1 MALIYLFFFY
11 FTGFFVGG
19 SANLGKG
26 VESVTEVKK
35 CPLADS
41 IEHVDD

>member
-1 MALIYLFFFY
+1 MDS
-11 FTGFFVGG
+11 TGFFVGG

-26 VESVTEVKK
+26 VESVPEVKK

-41 IEHVDD
+41 IEHVDDRMMICRNI